1 MLRQLTIATLLIIPI
16 SAMAQTAGSQSN
28 SGASANTNS
37 HQANAQSITFNG
49 APTPANTYEH
59 VSGVDRTAP
68 TVVMG
73 GFAAGFSSDNCM
85 NTAQAGISGPGFGA
99 SVGKGVADKNCQI
112 LRRADAHGRLG
123 NAYVAMGNSTAAQY
137 QYQQSAI
144 DLCVADGYALDDCR
158 KAIK

>member
-1 MLRQLTIATLLIIPI
+1 MLRLTIFSAAMLI
-16 SAMAQTAGSQSN
+16 SLSTMAQTVNSGSQS
-28 SGASANTNS
+28 GANANTNS
-37 HQANAQSITFNG
+37 HQANAQSIVVNS
-49 APTPANTYEH
+49 APLPTSTYEH
-59 VSGVDRTAP
+59 VSGYDRSAP
-68 TVVMG
+68 TVVTG

-99 SVGKGVADKNCQI
+99 SVGKGIADKNCQI

-123 NAYVAMGNSTAAQY
+123 NAYASMGNTVAAAY

-144 DLCVADGYALDDCR
+144 DLCAADGYTLEDCR